1 MSQYSIV
8 TDATATAQTSLGS
21 AIEENYKH
29 QRSLESQINRLTASA
44 QELAIALGETGV
56 KGAMGGVLGILTQ
69 YTKGITELIS
79 NHNSLTVSMG
89 FLSLAIILL
98 EREYKKLIVEKAT
111 AKNIS
116 VSEIATNEML
126 TLSFSTLRASI
137 VSVGI
142 ALKGMFLTAITN
154 PLTWIMLAIAAV
166 PMIAGHIKK
175 LREEQEMLNQRFKE
189 ASDRIAEIKSNIYA
203 GVGDKQ
209 DIFDL
214 QANITKLDTMKQK
227 IKDLQQTMGENF
239 NPKNL
244 SLENRDYLSFLGI
257 DITKAK
263 TATELLVLIDQ
274 KTKDLNSTLSQGKN
288 ISLEYTEQ
296 LLKSYTSLDSQL
308 KDTNLSTEERSSL
321 VNLLKNKENEL
332 ISIIGKE
339 LVQKVKE
346 KGLTED
352 VSNAIKGYI
361 NKKAEQANAT
371 ALSEINSTEIVVTQT
386 KQRIDEYNKEI
397 DKIQKLIE
405 ARRVGETTQMPGE
418 KTSWWQKYA
427 EGIASGLGMDIKTG
441 KNIVTEAIISESEQG
456 KQLKELNEQLSVDQ
470 KAYDDAI
477 KKLEGLKASNDLYD
491 NKNNVGTVFGEDPN
505 GAGSKSA
512 KSTLDTWESV
522 YAKLRQ
528 DYQNTAAILSRKID
542 LGIVKGLDVLDE
554 KLKLEEDKLNNI
566 FNARTQL
573 TEDLATWKQ
582 KLSDLDTSEHD
593 EDYLRQRKNILAII
607 KQITTELQT
616 QNQKEEYQVKVVN
629 GLKKEYEGIK
639 TMMSKYNSLAESA
652 INNVSD
658 IGKSLSDLVDKTR
671 YSLDLN
677 KFFGKDMF
685 GNVVDM
691 FSSLEDSLKESVLSS
706 KMSAYNIQDMILAGK
721 AFIDVN
727 QKIVDIF
734 KNEGLKNLSSEER
747 KRFDSLS
754 SAIYDVK
761 KQMEGLDKSLIDS
774 NNRFNQMTGY
784 LQELIDYENK
794 LAEQKQKIKDT
805 ISSYQEELNALEEQ
819 EKVEDRQKEIE
830 DAKLAIQEK
839 QVALQE
845 KLNDLKK
852 IENEIDKV
860 KLDKRFEFITAQGQ
874 RILTYDTK
882 KVSELEEDKTDAQKD
897 VDDASQDV
905 LDAKQALKDKELEIE
920 KEKQKELL
928 QLQIDAAQTKL
939 DEFDKE
945 HAQEMEQFIENWI
958 AKHQADLNYFNDI
971 INVFAKGYN
980 AELELYKSYWKEQQD
995 MYAKSIKDAYN
1006 AGKRISAAF
1015 AAGKAGNSM
1024 PSTSLGSITYNPLTA
1039 TTLNVPM
1046 ASTTNITNNITNNV
1060 NLTQREQEV
1069 LMQIINNHA
1078 SLSLASNS

>member
-522 YAKLRQ
+522 YSKLRT

-542 LGIVKGLDVLDE
+542 LGLVSGLEVLE
-554 KLKLEEDKLNNI
+554 QKLKLEEDKLNNI

-573 TEDLATWKQ
+573 TEDLASWKQ
-582 KLSDLDTSEHD
+582 KLTELDTSEHD
-593 EDYLRQRKNILAII
+593 EDYLRQRKNILAVI
-607 KQITTELQT
+607 KQITTELET
-616 QNQKEEYQVKVVN
+616 QNQKEKYQVKLVN
-629 GLKKEYEGIK
+629 SLKNEYEGIE
-639 TMMSKYNSLAESA
+639 TMMSKFNSLAESVL
-652 INNVSD
+652 NNMEN
-658 IGKSLSDLVDKTR
+658 IGQNLNDLIKKDL

-677 KFFGKDMF
+677 KFFSNDIF
-685 GNVVDM
+685 GNAIDM
-691 FSSLEDSLKESVLSS
+691 LGGLKDSLKEVILNEVEGIG
-706 KMSAYNIQDMILAGK
+706 KLKELQAKALARIHANPNAPDVDDVIKQLIEFNKKITDQNNIN
-721 AFIDVN
+721 F
-727 QKIVDIF
+727 
-734 KNEGLKNLSSEER
+734 
-747 KRFDSLS
+747 
-754 SAIYDVK
+754 
-761 KQMEGLDKSLIDS
+761 LDKVQD
-774 NNRFNQMTGY
+774 Y
-784 LQELIDYENK
+784 LQEIINYENK
-794 LAEQKQKIKDT
+794 LSEQKQKIKDT
-805 ISSYQEELNALEEQ
+805 ISGYQEELKALEEQ

-830 DAKLAIQEK
+830 DAKLTIQEK

-882 KVSELEEDKTDAQKD
+882 KVSELEENKTDAQKD
-897 VDDASQDV
+897 VDDAGQDV

-920 KEKQKELL
+920 REKQKELL

-971 INVFAKGYN
+971 TNVFAKGYN

-1046 ASTTNITNNITNNV
+1046 ASTTNIINNITNNV
-1060 NLTQREQEV
+1060 NLTQREQDV